1 MKPIFLFLFILVAF
15 FAYSKDVSS
24 DIDEKWVTTR
34 LNARKPW
41 SDSLNKTKLTEVDSF
56 FIDTVATKDIK
67 SIEPAV
73 ASYLRKILFEND
85 KSNDLT
91 NIRNALD
98 ILVNKF
104 EDKTFFLDYSSSLVG
119 YKASSNPFV
128 LKKIIEGLRK
138 CTESSQEKIFKNFDS
153 YYRIISVFLSDKQ
166 KYGSDYVI
174 PEFILFLREYIRL
187 VNEQKIKDTER
198 KKIINIVDNMGLSDK
213 KRSDFQRYPG
223 GEELKQE
230 YFYYNQSAFEK

>member
-1 MKPIFLFLFILVAF
+1 MKNFFVILFLFVLF
-15 FAYSKDVSS
+15 FCYSQDQSN
-24 DIDEKWVTTR
+24 DLTEKWVKTQ
-34 LNARKPW
+34 LDARKPW
-41 SDSLNKTKLTEVDSF
+41 GDTLNKTKLKEIDAF
-56 FIDTVATKDIK
+56 FIDTIVKKEFK
-67 SIEPAV
+67 SIEPSIAI
-73 ASYLRKILFEND
+73 YLRKILFED
-85 KSNDLT
+85 EKSNDLT

-98 ILVNKF
+98 ILINKF
-104 EDKTFFLDYSSSLVG
+104 QDKNFFIDYTASLAG

-138 CTESSQEKIFKNFDS
+138 CTETSQEKIFKNFDS
-153 YYRIISVFLSDKQ
+153 YYRIISVFLGDKQ

-198 KKIINIVDNMGLSDK
+198 KKIISIVDNMGMSDK
-213 KRSDFQRYPG
+213 KTSDFQRYPG